1 MARSDLCQ
9 KQAEKTTLW
18 LWALSINASWKN
30 VLENVQCYQVRIPRC
45 HQGIHD
51 SGFGQKL
58 LTEEFSVLKLTDTCV
73 NLQLLYIS
81 YKAKSYVMRLVPGML
96 LVTLD
101 IYESIFPR
109 GINGTESHRT
119 VLFFQLAFDE
129 ILNEPQIAQV

>member
-1 MARSDLCQ
+1 MFS
-9 KQAEKTTLW
+9 KMFSVIKFEFHVVMK
-18 LWALSINASWKN
+18 
-30 VLENVQCYQVRIPRC
+30 
-45 HQGIHD
+45 GIHD
-51 SGFGQKL
+51 WFWAKS